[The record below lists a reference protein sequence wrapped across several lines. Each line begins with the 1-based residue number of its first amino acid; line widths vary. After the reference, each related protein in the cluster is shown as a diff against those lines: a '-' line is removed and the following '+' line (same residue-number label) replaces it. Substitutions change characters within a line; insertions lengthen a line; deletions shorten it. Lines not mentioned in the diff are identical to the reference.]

1 MEDTLASTTRKLE
14 EQAEEFKN
22 YKQRANA
29 VLEKRKDQIDKLTV
43 DDQVT
48 DKLKSD
54 LEHANE
60 RVEAL
65 DKKTSELTELLQDKT
80 NENEVF
86 SSQLRAATDL
96 QSELDQSKKT
106 NSELERKC
114 NKLVEKER
122 VTAKELAVWIVAI
135 FSLL

>member
-1 MEDTLASTTRKLE
+1 ME